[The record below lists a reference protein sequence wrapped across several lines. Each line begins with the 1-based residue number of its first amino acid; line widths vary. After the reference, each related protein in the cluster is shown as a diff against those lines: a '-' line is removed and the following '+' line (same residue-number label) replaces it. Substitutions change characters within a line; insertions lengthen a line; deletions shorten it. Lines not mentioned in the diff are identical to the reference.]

1 MDNTQNNNTTLAPM
15 NTLSDAELLN
25 TLNKDKEDLE
35 EDETLNTIIKR
46 EITSSIT
53 NPSKELQMTQFN
65 ELLYLYEIFPFTMF
79 SQR

>member
-25 TLNKDKEDLE
+25 TLNKDKDKEDLE

-46 EITSSIT
+46 QIT
-53 NPSKELQMTQFN
+53 K
-65 ELLYLYEIFPFTMF
+65 
-79 SQR
+79 RK

>member
-46 EITSSIT
+46 QITSTVT
-53 NPSKELQMTQFN
+53 NTSKE
-65 ELLYLYEIFPFTMF
+65 
-79 SQR
+79 